1 MADLLS
7 CGSTTA
13 ARSAAATLT
22 AARSTAAT
30 ATTTAAASAAT
41 STATKARGKRIPRRI
56 SVDDSLRSRI
66 GFADEGLQCFIDDRE
81 VSRSKLG
88 RRCETTATATAAT
101 TTAAAATAHWGRR
114 RRGRGRRGLSKRHR
128 NQSGQRT
135 SREQYFQGVFHRVI
149 RG

>member
-41 STATKARGKRIPRRI
+41 STATKARGNRIPRRVG
-56 SVDDSLRSRI
+56 VDDSLGSRI
-66 GFADEGLQCFIDDRE
+66 GFADEGLQRFIDDRE

-101 TTAAAATAHWGRR
+101 TAAAAATAHWGRR

>member
-22 AARSTAAT
+22 AARSTAA

-41 STATKARGKRIPRRI
+41 STATKARGNRIPRRVG
-56 SVDDSLRSRI
+56 VDDSLGSRI
-66 GFADEGLQCFIDDRE
+66 GFADEGLQRFIDDRE

-88 RRCETTATATAAT
+88 RRCETTATAT
-101 TTAAAATAHWGRR
+101 TTAAAAAAAHWGRR

>member
-22 AARSTAAT
+22 AARSTAA

-66 GFADEGLQCFIDDRE
+66 GFADEGLQRFIDDRE

-88 RRCETTATATAAT
+88 RRCETTATATATT
-101 TTAAAATAHWGRR
+101 TTAAAAAAHWGRR